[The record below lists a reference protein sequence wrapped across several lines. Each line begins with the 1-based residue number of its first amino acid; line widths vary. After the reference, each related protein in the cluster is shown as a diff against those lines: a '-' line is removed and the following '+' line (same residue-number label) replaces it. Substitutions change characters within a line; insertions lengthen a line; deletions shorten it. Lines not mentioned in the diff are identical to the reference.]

1 MCLNAKPRL
10 DSAHHWPEFWRQFG
24 WSKLQQFEFFSG
36 SFYKVSITFAM
47 GNRSEQLNAQA
58 RAMVEETKELEL
70 TWWWELDVSC
80 LSPPTRG
87 IV

>member
-1 MCLNAKPRL
+1 MPNLALTARTTGQSFGANLVGRSSNNLN
-10 DSAHHWPEFWRQFG
+10 
-24 WSKLQQFEFFSG
+24 FFSG
-36 SFYKVSITFAM
+36 SFYKVSNTFGM

-70 TWWWELDVSC
+70 TWWWELDVCC